1 MSGASLKKST
11 ALTYKR
17 AQLTMDCKKQIL
29 LFKTQMKTILKL
41 LLIAVALLLPSVASA
56 DTTGSEKAI
65 SPSQLPAKARQT
77 IAAHFPNRKI
87 ALAKMETEL
96 FSRSYSVILT
106 HGEKIEFDG
115 RGAWTEIKCKRSAVP
130 AALVP
135 QPIARYVRENYPD
148 ARIIEIEKDDDE
160 IEVTLSN
167 HLEVTFNKDFEVTDI
182 D

>member
-1 MSGASLKKST
+1 
-11 ALTYKR
+11 
-17 AQLTMDCKKQIL
+17 
-29 LFKTQMKTILKL
+29 MKTILKL
-41 LLIAVALLLPSVASA
+41 LFLAVALLMPAAASA
-56 DTTGSEKAI
+56 DTNGGEKAI
-65 SPSQLPAKARQT
+65 SPSQLPAQARRT
-77 IAAHFPNRKI
+77 IAAHFPDRKI

-96 FSRSYSVILT
+96 FGKSYSVILT

-115 RGAWTEIKCKRSAVP
+115 LGAWTEIKCKRSAVP

-148 ARIIEIEKDDDE
+148 ARIIEMEKDDDE

-167 HLEVTFNKDFEVTDI
+167 HLEVTFNEDFEVTDI